1 MADRIKENILDVARE
16 IFSKF
21 GFRKTTMEEIAQ
33 AARKGK
39 SSIYYYFNSK
49 EEIFE
54 AVVKT
59 EANILKKEILD
70 TIETTDDPLE
80 KLRLYIITRIRGIK
94 KLGNFY
100 DAMQNDFLSH
110 LNFIEKARAEYDT
123 LEVEVITGILQQ
135 GIEKEEFEIDDPNF
149 AAIAL
154 VTILKGLEL
163 PLFIDKIDYQLE
175 DRVEDLLTLMYR
187 GIKKR

>member
-59 EANILKKEILD
+59 EASLLKNEILQ
-70 TIETTDDPLE
+70 TIEKTDDPLE

-110 LNFIEKARAEYDT
+110 LNFIEKAREEYDK
-123 LEVEVITGILQQ
+123 LEIEVISGILQQ
-135 GIEKEEFEIDDPNF
+135 GIEKEEFEIDDPNL

-175 DRVEDLLTLMYR
+175 DRVEDLLTLMYK